1 MPVKHLVEN
10 VRDIAL
16 VGHRAAGKTTLADAL
31 LFEAHV
37 VDRMGSVDDET
48 SVADTDEEE
57 HKHHFSID
65 THVLH
70 ADHEGK
76 HLNILDAPGYP
87 DFIGAAIEALS
98 AVETAV
104 VVISA
109 INGIEVNTRRMYN
122 EATKKGLSRV
132 IVINKLDAEK
142 TLDFNELITA
152 IQSTFGKNCVLFNV
166 PDAVG
171 PNFSKVICLLDPP
184 ADIPKTC
191 PVDVTAARTQ
201 LIDAVVEC
209 DEALTEKYLIEGSVS
224 VAELEADITKALDA
238 GTLIPI
244 FCTSAKKD
252 KGVKELLDAL
262 AKYGLSPS
270 FARKR
275 LVGLEVKA
283 NGTSHQLE
291 PTENEEFV
299 AQVFKVVNDKFVGH
313 LSFVRVIA
321 GKLQHNHNVVNL
333 RTGQTLRVG
342 HLLEV
347 QGKNTSPIHEAGPGD
362 IVALAKVE
370 GMEIGDTIAY
380 TNHVPQ
386 LPPPVFPTPMFGLAV
401 EPKNRGDEQKIST
414 GLHKIASEDPT
425 VKVTHDTQT
434 HELVISGVSQL
445 HLDVI
450 RDRLKARF
458 GVEVNTKE
466 PKIPYRETI
475 LAEGAGDHKHKKQT
489 GGRGQFAEVH
499 LRIYPLSRDIKTQ
512 QQCEAEFA
520 NKSRFEKMRSC
531 HYDPAANFAFID
543 HIVGGTIPNN
553 FIPAVEKGCKEM
565 LERGVLAGYR
575 IQDCAVEVHFG
586 KYHDVDS
593 SEAAFKTAARQAFKK
608 AFLSARPTLLE
619 PIVKL
624 EITVPSK
631 YTGAILSDLPTKR
644 AQVENQ
650 DTLPGDM
657 TVIYARAPLAEVAR
671 YAAQLGGM
679 TQGTGS
685 YAMELSHYEVV
696 PPNVQQQIVSKAQLK
711 EEEED

>member
-1 MPVKHLVEN
+1 MAVKHLVEN

-16 VGHRAAGKTTLADAL
+16 VGHRAAGKTSLADAL
-31 LFEAHV
+31 LYEARA

-70 ADHEGK
+70 ADFEGK

-104 VVISA
+104 LVISA
-109 INGIEVNTRRMYN
+109 VNGIEVNTRKMFT

-142 TLDFNELITA
+142 TIEFGELLGT
-152 IQSTFGKNCVLFNV
+152 IQAAFGKNCALFNV
-166 PDAVG
+166 PDAAG
-171 PNFSKVICLLDPP
+171 PDFKKVICLLEPP
-184 ADIPKTC
+184 ANMPKTC
-191 PVDVTAARTQ
+191 PVDVNAARTQ

-209 DEALTEKYLIEGSVS
+209 DEALTEKYLTEGEVSVS
-224 VAELEADITKALDA
+224 ELEADITRALDA

-252 KGVKELLDAL
+252 VGVKELLDGL

-270 FARKR
+270 FAKKR
-275 LVGLEVKA
+275 LAGLEVSA
-283 NGTSHQLE
+283 NGKKHQLE
-291 PTENEEFV
+291 PTEQEEFV
-299 AQVFKVVNDKFVGH
+299 GQVFKVVNDKFVGH
-313 LSFVRVIA
+313 LSFVRIIA

-333 RTGQTLRVG
+333 RSGQTLRIG

-347 QGKNTSPIHEAGPGD
+347 QGKNTSQVHEAGPGD

-380 TNHVPQ
+380 TNHVPP
-386 LPPPVFPTPMFGLAV
+386 LPPPTFPTPMFGLAV

-425 VKVTHDTQT
+425 VKVTHDAQT

-450 RDRLKARF
+450 RERLKARF
-458 GVEVNTKE
+458 GVEVTTKE

-475 LAEGAGDHKHKKQT
+475 NADGAGDHKHKKQT

-499 LRIYPLSRDIKTQ
+499 LRIYPLSREIKSQ
-512 QQCEAEFA
+512 EQCEKEFA
-520 NKSRFEKMRSC
+520 NKSKFEKLRSC
-531 HYDPAANFAFID
+531 HYDPAYNFAFID

-565 LERGVLAGYR
+565 LDRGGLAGYR

-608 AFLSARPTLLE
+608 AFLSARPSLLE

-624 EITVPSK
+624 EITVPTK
-631 YTGAILSDLPTKR
+631 YTGAILGDLPTKR

-650 DTLPGDM
+650 DSLPGDM
-657 TVIYARAPLAEVAR
+657 TVIFARAPLAEVAR
-671 YAAQLGGM
+671 YAAQLGGI

-685 YAMELSHYEVV
+685 YAMELSHYEMV
-696 PPNVQQQIVSKAQLK
+696 PANVQQQIVSKAQLK
-711 EEEED
+711 DEEEE